1 MSLGAWVFESA
12 ARHNGLCA
20 LSIDKQSI
28 SYRELTQLALH
39 IASALLAQGAQSE
52 AVGIVGQRQLDSYA
66 GVLGILYAGCHYVPI
81 HPRSS
86 PQKLIHVIQA
96 AGIRFLVGA
105 QQDLQRVY
113 NQLQEHAQHHLI
125 LRYMSLSGESD
136 SSGVWSSPDT
146 TETPAMTAPV
156 VCQGD
161 ELAYILFTSGSTG
174 QPKGVK
180 VSHNNVIA
188 YLQAIQ
194 KLWMLEPGYRAS
206 QFHDFSFDP
215 SVSDMFTTW
224 TLGGE
229 LCVVPESELMMPAH
243 FIRRMELAVWSSVPA
258 IGNFMQKLG
267 VLKEDAFPSLQ
278 ITRFAG
284 EPLSLRMAKVWQ
296 SAAPNSTVENHY
308 GPTESTIDVARYVY
322 QPSAAESLFSNG
334 VVPIGHA
341 FPGTDIKI
349 VDENNQPVASEVQ
362 GQIIFKGPQVSKGYL
377 DDDIKTQSA
386 FVQFEWD
393 TSHAIW
399 FKSGDL
405 GFINAHGSVECLG
418 RMDSQIKFSG
428 KRVEIGEIE
437 AALSRFDAL
446 SDVVVVAVKDA
457 QGVVSELVGFTA
469 SELSAQALASIKQS
483 SRQWLDPLFFPKRIL
498 TLAQLP
504 YAVSGK
510 VDRRTLADMALKA
523 SKH

>member
-1 MSLGAWVFESA
+1 MSLGALVFKSA
-12 ARHNGLCA
+12 ARHKDLCA
-20 LSIDKQSI
+20 LSIDKHSI
-28 SYRELTQLALH
+28 SYRELTQHALQ
-39 IASALLAQGAQSE
+39 IASALIAKGAQSE

-81 HPRSS
+81 HPKSS
-86 PQKLIHVIQA
+86 PQKLLNVIQE

-105 QQDLQRVY
+105 QQDLQLVY
-113 NQLQEHAQHHLI
+113 SQLLEQAQNHLI

-136 SSGVWSSPDT
+136 SSGVWSAPDKALT
-146 TETPAMTAPV
+146 LAMSLPV
-156 VCQGD
+156 VSQG
-161 ELAYILFTSGSTG
+161 EKLAYILFTSGSTG

-188 YLQAIQ
+188 YLQALQ
-194 KLWMLEPGYRAS
+194 KLWMLKPGYRAS

-215 SVSDMFTTW
+215 SVSDMFITW

-243 FIRRMELAVWSSVPA
+243 FIRRKELAVWSSVPA

-267 VLKEDAFPSLQ
+267 VLKKDAFTSLQ

-284 EPLSLRMAKVWQ
+284 EPLSVRMARAWQ
-296 SAAPNSTVENHY
+296 IAAPNSTVENHY

-322 QPSAAESLFSNG
+322 QPSSAESLFSNG
-334 VVPIGHA
+334 VVPIGRA
-341 FPGTDIKI
+341 FPGMDIKI
-349 VDENNQPVASEVQ
+349 VDENNHLVDNEVQ
-362 GQIIFKGPQVSKGYL
+362 GQIVFKGPQVSKGYL
-377 DDDIKTQSA
+377 NDDIKTQSA
-386 FVQFEWD
+386 FVQFAWD
-393 TSHAIW
+393 TSQAIW
-399 FKSGDL
+399 YKSGDV
-405 GFINAHGSVECLG
+405 GFINANGLVECLG

-446 SDVVVVAVKDA
+446 SDVVVVAVKDP
-457 QGVVSELVGFTA
+457 QGIVSELVGFTA
-469 SELSAQALASIKQS
+469 SELSAQELASMKQS
-483 SRQWLDPLFFPKRIL
+483 SRQWLDPLFFPKRIF

-510 VDRRTLADMALKA
+510 VDRRTLADMALKVL
-523 SKH
+523 KH

>member
-1 MSLGAWVFESA
+1 
-12 ARHNGLCA
+12 
-20 LSIDKQSI
+20 
-28 SYRELTQLALH
+28 
-39 IASALLAQGAQSE
+39 
-52 AVGIVGQRQLDSYA
+52 
-66 GVLGILYAGCHYVPI
+66 
-81 HPRSS
+81 
-86 PQKLIHVIQA
+86 
-96 AGIRFLVGA
+96 
-105 QQDLQRVY
+105 
-113 NQLQEHAQHHLI
+113 
-125 LRYMSLSGESD
+125 
-136 SSGVWSSPDT
+136 
-146 TETPAMTAPV
+146 
-156 VCQGD
+156 
-161 ELAYILFTSGSTG
+161 
-174 QPKGVK
+174 
-180 VSHNNVIA
+180 
-188 YLQAIQ
+188 
-194 KLWMLEPGYRAS
+194 
-206 QFHDFSFDP
+206 
-215 SVSDMFTTW
+215 MFTTW

-377 DDDIKTQSA
+377 NDDIKTQSA
-386 FVQFEWD
+386 FVQFAWD

-399 FKSGDL
+399 YKSGDL
-405 GFINAHGSVECLG
+405 GFINAHGLVECLG